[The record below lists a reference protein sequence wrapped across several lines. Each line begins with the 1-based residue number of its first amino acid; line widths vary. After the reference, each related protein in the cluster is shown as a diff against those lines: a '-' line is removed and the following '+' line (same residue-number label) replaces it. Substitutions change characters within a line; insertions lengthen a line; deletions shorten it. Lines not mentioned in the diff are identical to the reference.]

1 MDEIFDIM
9 AIQIMLSEIAYFD
22 ISGTFHQIVP
32 TSIPLFS

>member
-22 ISGTFHQIVP
+22 IIRSQAPFIK
-32 TSIPLFS
+32 